1 MGCLRLGFNNLGNL
15 DGRNIIT
22 NAKAAFCLRN
32 LITREHDYF
41 VPYSM
46 KTYFKFIV
54 SPQNGLD
61 TIMLS
66 LSININFKF
75 FIHIVIFCSIIS

>member
-1 MGCLRLGFNNLGNL
+1 MGCLCLRFTNLGIL
-15 DGRNIIT
+15 DGSSIIT
-22 NAKAAFCLRN
+22 TAKAAFCLRN
-32 LITREHDYF
+32 LITGEHDYF

-54 SPQNGLD
+54 STQNGLD